1 MPLTPSQIIGALAP
15 IVGKVGAAGVAGN
28 TMQESTN
35 NPGSAGGGLAQWQ
48 GDRYTGLVNYAHG
61 HGLDP
66 GSGQAALGYLA
77 QDLSGPYKGLA
88 QQLRAAKTPG
98 QAATLFSNIYER
110 PGTPMLGNR
119 INYANQ
125 AFGAPRGLGGKGAP
139 KIPGGPAI
147 SVPTSSTQSI
157 APKLDMNSAIISA
170 LLEPVA
176 IKEDG
181 SIPSGNGL
189 LNSIVNNVDS
199 GKFTTPGKTVTTH
212 GVTGQLTPGVAA
224 GKQPTLPGTH
234 DLNPLPGWTIGRT
247 DMGVDANAPKVGAPV
262 LAMNDS
268 KVVRVLP
275 NWYAGQ
281 PLVELQLTAGPNK
294 GKMWYVAEQI
304 TGVPKVGTVIGRGQK
319 VVGYAPSGTGIE
331 IGWGGAGGQTLA
343 QATGH
348 DNANVGDHA
357 NTPAGLNF
365 KSTFGI
371 K

>member
-1 MPLTPSQIIGALAP
+1 MALSAGQIISALAP

-48 GDRYTGLVNYAHG
+48 GARYTGLVNYAHG

-66 GSGQAALGYLA
+66 SSGQAALGYLA

-88 QQLRAAKTPG
+88 NQLRAAKTPQ
-98 QAATLFSNIYER
+98 QAADLFSNIYER

-119 INYANQ
+119 ERYAAQ
-125 AFGAPRGLGGKGAP
+125 ALGAPVPKLGKAP
-139 KIPGGPAI
+139 APTAVG
-147 SVPTSSTQSI
+147 VPTSSTTSI
-157 APKLDMNSAIISA
+157 GPKTDMNSAIIDS
-170 LLEPVA
+170 LLKPVP
-176 IKEDG
+176 IKADG
-181 SIPSGNGL
+181 SIPSGTGL
-189 LNSIVNNVDS
+189 LNSIVNNIDS
-199 GKFTTPGKTVTTH
+199 GRYTTPAQTVTTN
-212 GVTGQLTPGVAA
+212 GLTGKLSPLG
-224 GKQPTLPGTH
+224 GKQPGTH

-268 KVVRVLP
+268 KVVRILP
-275 NWYAGQ
+275 GWYKGQ

-304 TGVPKVGTVIGRGQK
+304 TGVPKVGTVIARGQK
-319 VVGYAPSGTGIE
+319 VVSYAPSGTGIE
-331 IGWGGAGGQTLA
+331 IGWGAPGGQTEA
-343 QATGH
+343 QATTGYTEGQ
-348 DNANVGDHA
+348 V
-357 NTPAGLNF
+357 TKAGSNF
-365 KSTFGI
+365 KSTFGL